1 MAGEHVLIWA
11 PEVAVRTQLHALVGI
26 GTPWQTHAPEI
37 DGGSTVA
44 SHAGDRCSVIILS
57 SHTRLEDGLVA
68 ELRARPSTVALVVI
82 GPNPCSMARPTLWL
96 PEPPSSPLLTSIVR
110 HHLPPQRAVG
120 TTPPTW
126 RRKGDMIVGQS
137 APVRTLLQALDRL
150 APAQTPVIIT
160 GESGV
165 GKELVARALHYGSAR
180 AKHPFI
186 VINCA
191 AVPENLFEAEL
202 FGYERGAFT
211 GADRAHVGA
220 VEAASKGTLFL
231 DEIGEMP
238 LSMQAKLLRVL
249 ESSEIVRIGTTE
261 SRRVE
266 FRLVSATNRDLRAE
280 VAAGRFREDLYYRI
294 QVYPVHVVPLR
305 ERLEDVP
312 ALATHYLSI
321 IGERDHRPDL
331 RLSPRAVER
340 MLGYHWPGNVRELV
354 NMLERAVLLAG
365 ASVIDD
371 EHIQIPQ
378 GSVSSSAPGRSRT
391 GSVGPYREAKRQFET
406 DYYGALVNAA
416 GGNIT
421 RAARL
426 GQKTRKEI
434 YDALKRL
441 GLPVDDFRGDE

>member
-1 MAGEHVLIWA
+1 MAGELVLIWA
-11 PEVAVRTQLHALVGI
+11 PEVAMRTQLQTLLGT
-26 GTPWQTHAPEI
+26 GTPWKTLAPEL
-37 DGGSTVA
+37 DGGSTIA
-44 SHAGDRCSVIILS
+44 AHAGDGCNVIVATS
-57 SHTRLEDGLVA
+57 SSRLDDALV
-68 ELRARPSTVALVVI
+68 EQLRSRPSTTALVVI
-82 GPNPCSMARPTLWL
+82 GSNPCPMARPTIWL
-96 PEPPSSPLLTSIVR
+96 PELPAAPLLTSIVR
-110 HHLPPQRAVG
+110 HHMPPQRAVG

-126 RRKGDMIVGQS
+126 RRKGDMIIGQS

-180 AKHPFI
+180 SKHGFI

-249 ESSEIVRIGTTE
+249 ESSEVMRIGTTE
-261 SRRVE
+261 ARKVE
-266 FRLVSATNRDLRAE
+266 FRLVSATNRDLQAE

-294 QVYPVHVVPLR
+294 QVYPIHVVPLR
-305 ERLEDVP
+305 ERIEDVP

-331 RLSPRAVER
+331 HLSARAVDR
-340 MLGYHWPGNVRELV
+340 LLSYTWPGNVRELV

-365 ASVIDD
+365 SSMIED
-371 EHIQIPQ
+371 EHILTPKTAPTSAPTRSKPS
-378 GSVSSSAPGRSRT
+378 SVS
-391 GSVGPYREAKRQFET
+391 PYREAKRQFET

-426 GQKTRKEI
+426 GQKTRKEV

-441 GLPVDDFRGDE
+441 GLPVGDFRGDED